1 MAMNNC
7 CFTGN
12 LVNDPVYFEGNAP
25 RVLFTLAVDHNEKQ
39 DDGKKKAEFLD
50 FIAWRGIAEFIHQY
64 CHKGDRLSVTS
75 EARNRITVD
84 DSGVKNYRLEFHVNT
99 VNLEHR
105 QVSNENNESGEND

>member
-1 MAMNNC
+1 MAMNSC

-12 LVNDPVYFEGNAP
+12 LVNDPVFFEGETP

-50 FIAWRGIAEFIHQY
+50 FVAWRGIAEYVHRN

-75 EARNRITVD
+75 EARNRITMGD
-84 DSGVKNYRLEFHVNT
+84 NGQKNYRMEFHVES
-99 VNLEHR
+99 VNVER
-105 QVSNENNESGEND
+105 QVPKETVESVG